1 MREFFFSPVY
11 LIILTCQNTY
21 IPNECFHYVDMC
33 VQTRCPHSL
42 FLFFGLHVKLFVSKF
57 VSRGKLF
64 FSFSLFKNIKLI
76 FFWNGSLCLNFFLKQ
91 IFFILHLF
99 NISLIEIA
107 WLKNMHFDRYF
118 KCFFLLRMFNK
129 LKSTQSFEWFVQ
141 EKI

>member
-1 MREFFFSPVY
+1 MREFLFSPVY

-21 IPNECFHYVDMC
+21 IPNECFHYLDMC
-33 VQTRCPHSL
+33 VQTRFSHSL
-42 FLFFGLHVKLFVSKF
+42 FLFFGLHVKLFVSKI

-76 FFWNGSLCLNFFLKQ
+76 FFLNGSLCLNFFLKQ

-99 NISLIEIA
+99 NISLIENC
-107 WLKNMHFDRYF
+107 LTKKMHFHRYF
-118 KCFFLLRMFNK
+118 KCFILLKMFNK
-129 LKSTQSFEWFVQ
+129 HKSTQSFEWFVQ